1 MPTGCELLCEE
12 RAQQI
17 DAPGAKATG
26 WRDPVNRTGG
36 KLPLGENRFET
47 TRSERVTQK
56 ELRKNAERQAGGQNR
71 YHRIAV
77 VCTQASRGPHG
88 CSLSLTVREVPR
100 VRHPGAR
107 MRNALMFSQLERV
120 SGFSVLLEV

>member
-17 DAPGAKATG
+17 DALGAKPAG

-36 KLPLGENRFET
+36 KLPLAENRFET
-47 TRSERVTQK
+47 ALSKRVTQK
-56 ELRKNAERQAGGQNR
+56 KLRQNAERQAGGQNR

-77 VCTQASRGPHG
+77 VGTQASRGPHG
-88 CSLSLTVREVPR
+88 CSLSLTVCEVPR

-107 MRNALMFSQLERV
+107 MRKALMFSQLQRV
-120 SGFSVLLEV
+120 SGLAVLFEV